1 MMARRNIVAALVLMG
16 IGAWYGVLTAT
27 LPERT
32 LPNTPGPSFFPW
44 LITGALLILSA
55 GLLVQGLTSGRTE
68 KGQNGDGFPA
78 GRGLYALIWFA
89 VYLAVLPYVGFLFAS
104 VPFFGGLMVLYG
116 GRHKLFVGVAAVAV
130 PLLLF
135 FIFRHGFQILLPRG
149 IL

>member
-1 MMARRNIVAALVLMG
+1 MMARRNIAAALVLIG
-16 IGAWYGVLTAT
+16 IGAWYGVMTAT

-44 LITGALLILSA
+44 LITAALLILSA
-55 GLLVQGLTSGRTE
+55 ALLAQGLARRGADVE
-68 KGQNGDGFPA
+68 PEHDGFRA

-89 VYLAVLPYVGFLFAS
+89 AYLVALPYVGFLFAS
-104 VPFFGGLMVLYG
+104 VPFFAGLMVLYG
-116 GRHKLFVGVAAVAV
+116 GRNKLFVAIAAVAV

-135 FIFRHGFQILLPRG
+135 FLFRHGFQILLPRG